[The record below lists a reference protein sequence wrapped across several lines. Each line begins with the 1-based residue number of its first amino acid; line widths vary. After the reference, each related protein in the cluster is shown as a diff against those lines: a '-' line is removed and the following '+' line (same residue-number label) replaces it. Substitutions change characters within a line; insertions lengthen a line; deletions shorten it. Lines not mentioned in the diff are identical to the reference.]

1 MDFNR
6 RGRTPGPM
14 TDENP
19 QRPDEESPTPAIP
32 FPGTGQSSYE
42 PAQSGGTPGDPPGD
56 SKQHHGRRII
66 RSAGVVGFMT
76 LISRITGMVREIVYA
91 SIFGAGAVNDAFRI
105 AYSIPYFFR
114 RVLGEGAMAAYFLP
128 TFVDIRENQ
137 SPEKAWYLSN
147 NLFNTLGLL
156 TLILAG
162 IIAIFTPQL
171 LRVIAP
177 GFVSTGNLELAV
189 DLTRTMI
196 PFTVTMT
203 LAAILMAIL
212 NAYQRFALPSSG
224 TIILNF
230 VFIAGLYTIVPLFGK
245 VPVELIYGVGLVV
258 VLGGFCQLLVL
269 GAGVRKLG
277 GRWKPIV
284 DLKGPGLKRVLKLMV
299 PALFGMAV
307 VRVNLLVDNALA
319 SLLGEGMISSLNYA
333 ERLLQFP
340 MGVFGVAIST
350 AILPTLSGFSAKG
363 KLVELRDTMNY
374 ALRMALF
381 VAIPASIGIIILREP
396 LVALFFQRGA
406 FDALATH
413 NTAWA
418 LLFYTSGLMGY
429 IGVSVVVPVF
439 YAQKDTKTPVIVG
452 AIAVA
457 VNIIGDLSLM
467 YWLKQGG
474 LALAS
479 AFASYVNLG
488 LLLII
493 MRRRVGPIGFTKVFR
508 SGLKI
513 LVASVAM
520 GAVLLFGM
528 EWYGFTA
535 ESSTFLDKLALGGG
549 GIVAGAAVFLL
560 AAWAMRSAELAD
572 LKVILLGLLRRRF
585 PPKGPEN
592 GR

>member
-1 MDFNR
+1 MLQSVL
-6 RGRTPGPM
+6 TPPARPNPSPM
-14 TDENP
+14 TDEKP
-19 QRPDEESPTPAIP
+19 QRPDAQAPTPAVP
-32 FPGTGQSSYE
+32 LPGTGQSTYE
-42 PAQSGGTPGDPPGD
+42 PPADAGRSAGG
-56 SKQHHGRRII
+56 RII
-66 RSAGVVGFMT
+66 RSAGVVGLMT
-76 LISRITGMVREIVYA
+76 LVSRITGMVREILYA

-105 AYSIPYFFR
+105 AYGIPYFFR

-137 SPEKAWYLSN
+137 GPDKAWYLAN
-147 NLFNTLGLL
+147 NVFNTLGLL
-156 TLILAG
+156 SCVLAG
-162 IIAIFTPQL
+162 LIAVFTPQI
-171 LRVIAP
+171 LRLIAP
-177 GFVSTGNLELAV
+177 GFVKTGNLGLAV
-189 DLTRTMI
+189 DLTRIMI

-203 LAAILMAIL
+203 LSAILMAIL

-224 TIILNF
+224 TIILNLVF
-230 VFIAGLYTIVPLFGK
+230 VTGLYTLVPLFGN

-258 VLGGFCQLLVL
+258 VLGGFCQLFVL
-269 GAGVRKLG
+269 GVGVRRLG
-277 GRWKPIV
+277 GRWRPIFN
-284 DLKGPGLKRVLKLMV
+284 LKGTGLVRVLKLMV

-350 AILPTLSGFSAKG
+350 AILPTLSGFSARG

-374 ALRMALF
+374 ALRMAMF
-381 VAIPASIGIIILREP
+381 VAIPASIGIMILREP

-413 NTAWA
+413 NTSWA

-457 VNIIGDLSLM
+457 VNIAGDLSLM

-488 LLLII
+488 LLLFI
-493 MRRRVGPIGFTKVFR
+493 MRRRVGPIGLKKVFK

-513 LVASVAM
+513 LAAAVVM
-520 GAVLLFGM
+520 GAGLWFGM
-528 EWYGFTA
+528 DWYGFAA

-560 AAWAMRSAELAD
+560 AAWALRSAELAD
-572 LKVILLGLLRRRF
+572 LKVILLGMLRRRF

-592 GR
+592 G